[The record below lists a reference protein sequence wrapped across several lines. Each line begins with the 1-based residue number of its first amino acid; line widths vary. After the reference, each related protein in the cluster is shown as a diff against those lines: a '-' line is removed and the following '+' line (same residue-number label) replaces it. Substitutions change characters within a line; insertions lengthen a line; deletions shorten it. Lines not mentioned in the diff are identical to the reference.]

1 MRYLSIF
8 LVVLMFAGCTDHK
21 KLADLQEKQAQ
32 LETEYRL
39 LLEESEQKDKFV
51 EEYTRTLNLV
61 YDNLEHIRKREGLL
75 NKMSENMETGQT
87 ASLKEKLLY
96 NISSIDEYLQDTRK
110 QLNSLKEKMY
120 ASKLKSASLEENI
133 NQLNQVVEEKE
144 TYIAEL
150 RKNVED
156 LNARVAQVE
165 GELEARNEV
174 IESQTTRL
182 NTGFYIIGSEKEL
195 KEKGI
200 LEEKG
205 GILGIRKAKQLA
217 ASFNPQDFNTADI
230 TLLNRLDIDRSAKK
244 LKIIS
249 PHNPESY
256 DLIQKD
262 DGHTVLEILDPDAF
276 WKIRY
281 LVIMTKG

>member
-1 MRYLSIF
+1 MRYLSIV
-8 LVVLMFAGCTDHK
+8 LVVLLFAGCTNQK
-21 KLADLQEKQAQ
+21 KLSDLQEKQAQ

-51 EEYTRTLNLV
+51 EEYTNTLNLI

-110 QLNSLKEKMY
+110 QLKSLKEKVY
-120 ASKLKSASLEENI
+120 SSKLNSASLEEKI
-133 NQLNQVVEEKE
+133 NELNKVLEEKE
-144 TYIAEL
+144 TYITEL
-150 RKNVED
+150 RGNVEK
-156 LNARVAQVE
+156 LNARVTEVE
-165 GELEARNEV
+165 GELDDKNEV
-174 IESQTTRL
+174 IESQTAQL
-182 NTGFYIIGSEKEL
+182 NTAYYIIAGEKEL
-195 KEKGI
+195 KNKGI
-200 LEEKG
+200 LQEKG
-205 GILGIRKAKQLA
+205 GILGIRKAKLLA
-217 ASFNPQDFNTADI
+217 PNFEKQDFNSADI
-230 TLLNRLDIDRSAKK
+230 TSLNNLDIDRGIKK
-244 LKIIS
+244 IKIIS

-256 DLIQKD
+256 DLIQK
-262 DGHTVLEILDPDAF
+262 GENHTVLEILDPEAF